1 MDQSYEG
8 QAEEKG
14 PRLSKPYLDMI
25 RESETAF
32 RSYQERC
39 DTIDKRYANLDQMA
53 EALGDREFQIF
64 WANMEVLKPS
74 IYQRAPRPVVD
85 TRHTD
90 GGEVPRKAAEI
101 LERALAYDV
110 EADAL
115 HETLI
120 EVRDDLAIAG
130 RGVAWV
136 LDDGRCIHV
145 DRRDFVHEPA
155 RKWSEVGWIARRAWL
170 TRERGVER
178 FGDVFKQ
185 AKCEYVKD
193 KNDSGNGDYRP
204 TDKKAQ
210 VWEVWSRADQSVCWV
225 TEGIAEVLD
234 EQPPLIDVQGFWP
247 CPKPAY
253 GTTERRK
260 LIPVPDYVYYRD
272 QIDEINE
279 MTARISDLAE
289 SLRLKGFYA
298 GGASEIGEAIEA
310 AMKAT
315 DNKALLV
322 PVSSFAA
329 LGGQGLRDAIV
340 WLPVQDVANVI
351 TACVEL
357 RRQLIQDVYEI
368 TGLSDIMRGAT
379 NASETATA
387 QNLKAQYG
395 SVRVRER
402 QAEMIRVA
410 RDVLRIKAEVYAET
424 VPGAELAQMAQMQ
437 FPTQQEAMMQMQQ
450 AQAAGQQAKPP
461 VTLEQVDALL
471 KDQKL
476 RPFVLEVESDSTI
489 APNEEAEKAS
499 RIEFITAVGG
509 FISQAGAMVAAQPQT
524 AGFAAE
530 MLKFTA
536 GAFRAGR
543 ELGGAIDDFAE
554 QIKAMA
560 QPKQGPTPEQMAAQQ
575 AAQQAQMD
583 AQAKDREIGIKEF
596 EAQTRAQ
603 AKQAELALKS
613 RELDMKEADAKAKAA
628 AELAQMGLP
637 ADFEF
642 GSQMQ
647 HVAAMGQ
654 AVNEIKASGEQTN
667 AALMQSHAQLANA
680 ITALGQVMM
689 APKRVVRG
697 PGGEV
702 LGVEANGVV
711 RMVQRGPDG
720 ELAGLAPP
728 QGA

>member
-8 QAEEKG
+8 QDKATG
-14 PRLSKPYLDMI
+14 PRLSKPYQDMI
-25 RESETAF
+25 REAETAF

-90 GGEVPRKAAEI
+90 GGEVPRKAAEL
-101 LERALAYDV
+101 LERVLAWDV
-110 EADAL
+110 EADDL
-115 HETLI
+115 HEMLI

-170 TRERGVER
+170 TREQGVER
-178 FGDVFKQ
+178 FGDVFRQ

-193 KNDSGNGDYRP
+193 KNDNGNGDYRP
-204 TDKKAQ
+204 TDKKSQ

-234 EQPPLIDVQGFWP
+234 EQPPLIDVEGFWP

-253 GTTERRK
+253 GTVERRK

-329 LGGQGLRDAIV
+329 LGGQGLKDSIV
-340 WLPVQDVANVI
+340 WLPVSDVASVI

-402 QAEMIRVA
+402 QAEMVRIA
-410 RDVLRIKAEVYAET
+410 RDVLRLKAEVYAET
-424 VPGAELAQMAQMQ
+424 VPGQELAQMAQMT
-437 FPTQQEAMMQMQQ
+437 FPTAQEAAMQAQQ
-450 AQAAGQQAKPP
+450 AQAQGQKPKDV

-471 KDQKL
+471 KDQKT
-476 RPFVLEVESDSTI
+476 RPFVLDVESDSTI
-489 APNEEAEKAS
+489 APNEEAEKQS
-499 RIEFITAVGG
+499 RIEFITAVGS
-509 FISQAGAMVAAQPQT
+509 FISQAGQMVALRPET
-524 AGFAAE
+524 APFAAE

-543 ELGGAIDDFAE
+543 ELGGAIDEFAAQLE
-554 QIKAMA
+554 ASA
-560 QPKQGPTPEQMAAQQ
+560 QPKGPTPQEQAAQAQ
-575 AAQQAQMD
+575 AQQAQAD
-583 AQAKDREIGIKEF
+583 AQIKAREVGVKEF
-596 EAQTRAQ
+596 AAQSDAQ
-603 AKQAELALKS
+603 AKQAELALKE
-613 RELDMKEADAKAKAA
+613 RELAFAEAQAQAKSN
-628 AELAQMGLP
+628 AELAALGLP
-637 ADFEF
+637 PGFDF
-642 GSQMQ
+642 GGQAQMIQ
-647 HVAAMGQ
+647 AMGQ
-654 AVNEIKASGEQTN
+654 AVGEIKDSGAQTN
-667 AALMQSHAQLANA
+667 AALAQSHAQLSDALMALSNA
-680 ITALGQVMM
+680 MM

-697 PGGEV
+697 PNGEV
-702 LGVEANGVV
+702 LGVEANGVT
-711 RMVQRGPDG
+711 RMVARGPSG
-720 ELAGLAPP
+720 ELAGLAAP
-728 QGA
+728 QGMN